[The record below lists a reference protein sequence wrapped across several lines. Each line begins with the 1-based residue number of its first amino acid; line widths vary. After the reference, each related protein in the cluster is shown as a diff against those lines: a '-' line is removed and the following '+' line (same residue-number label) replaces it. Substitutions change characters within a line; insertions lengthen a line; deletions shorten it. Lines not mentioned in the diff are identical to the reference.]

1 MAPSENPINLDQS
14 DPVPLDPIILRARDE
29 LLEKYSDKSFEEQ
42 ITFYKAVIEGEK
54 DSLARLSAMAARV
67 YILRKR
73 LALLAGNLM
82 EDQLDDLSNKQSGF
96 DLDSSLAETSDVKDP
111 EVIGN
116 DNSWMR
122 LRIVDSSEVN
132 GVRFPAGVVI
142 DVKREDGEK
151 LIESGKAD
159 FISTEESRQFKSEE
173 GLDEVD
179 RITNNS
185 KSQQS
190 KEVSEESASDEVK
203 ADEVSEESATQ
214 EVGAE
219 EVSEDSASDDV
230 KADEASEESATQ
242 EVGAEEVSEESASDD
257 VKAEEVSEES
267 ATEEVAAEEVSEKRT
282 DSEDKSTGGSS

>member
-1 MAPSENPINLDQS
+1 LINKGKKMTPPENSIKLDQS

-54 DSLARLSAMAARV
+54 DSLSRLSAMAARV

-173 GLDEVD
+173 GLDDVNKVTD
-179 RITNNS
+179 NF

-190 KEVSEESASDEVK
+190 KEVSEEEVT
-203 ADEVSEESATQ
+203 ADE
-214 EVGAE
+214 
-219 EVSEDSASDDV
+219 
-230 KADEASEESATQ
+230 
-242 EVGAEEVSEESASDD
+242 
-257 VKAEEVSEES
+257 VKAEEVSEE
-267 ATEEVAAEEVSEKRT
+267 EVTADEVKAEEVSEEEATADEVKAEEV
-282 DSEDKSTGGSS
+282 SEEEATADEVKTEEGSGEGATN

>member
-1 MAPSENPINLDQS
+1 MTLPENSIKLDQS

-96 DLDSSLAETSDVKDP
+96 DLDSSLAETSDVRDP

-173 GLDEVD
+173 GLDDLNKVTD
-179 RITNNS
+179 NF
-185 KSQQS
+185 KSQKS
-190 KEVSEESASDEVK
+190 KEVSEEAT
-203 ADEVSEESATQ
+203 ADE
-214 EVGAE
+214 
-219 EVSEDSASDDV
+219 
-230 KADEASEESATQ
+230 
-242 EVGAEEVSEESASDD
+242 
-257 VKAEEVSEES
+257 VKAEEVSEE
-267 ATEEVAAEEVSEKRT
+267 ATADEVVAEEVSQENKYLE
-282 DSEDKSTGGSS
+282 DESEQSS

>member
-1 MAPSENPINLDQS
+1 LINKGKKMTLSGNTINLDQN

-42 ITFYKAVIEGEK
+42 ITFYKAVIEGEQ
-54 DSLARLSAMAARV
+54 DSLQRLSAMAARV

-82 EDQLDDLSNKQSGF
+82 EDQLDELSSGQSGF
-96 DLDSSLAETSDVKDP
+96 DIDNSLTEISDIKDP
-111 EVIGN
+111 EIIGN

-159 FISTEESRQFKSEE
+159 FISTEESRHFKSEV
-173 GLDEVD
+173 GLEDGKQEKIESD
-179 RITNNS
+179 APEES
-185 KSQQS
+185 G
-190 KEVSEESASDEVK
+190 VSEEEVASDVPE
-203 ADEVSEESATQ
+203 ESGVSEE
-214 EVGAE
+214 EV
-219 EVSEDSASDDV
+219 ASDV
-230 KADEASEESATQ
+230 PEES
-242 EVGAEEVSEESASDD
+242 GVSEEEVASD
-257 VKAEEVSEES
+257 VPEESGVSEEEVAS
-267 ATEEVAAEEVSEKRT
+267 DVPEESGVSEEEV
-282 DSEDKSTGGSS
+282 GI

>member
-1 MAPSENPINLDQS
+1 MTPSENSIKLDHS

-82 EDQLDDLSNKQSGF
+82 EDQLDDLSNKQTGF
-96 DLDSSLAETSDVKDP
+96 DLDNSLAETSDVKDP

-132 GVRFPAGVVI
+132 GVRFPSGVVI

-173 GLDEVD
+173 GLDDVKKATD
-179 RITNNS
+179 DFR
-185 KSQQS
+185 SQQS
-190 KEVSEESASDEVK
+190 KEVSEE
-203 ADEVSEESATQ
+203 AD
-214 EVGAE
+214 
-219 EVSEDSASDDV
+219 
-230 KADEASEESATQ
+230 ADK
-242 EVGAEEVSEESASDD
+242 
-257 VKAEEVSEES
+257 VKAEEVPEE
-267 ATEEVAAEEVSEKRT
+267 ADADEVKAEEVPEEADADEVKAEEVTEEATADEVKAEEVTEEATADEVTAEGASEANT
-282 DSEDKSTGGSS
+282 DLEDQSKESS

>member
-1 MAPSENPINLDQS
+1 MTLSENSIKLDQS

-54 DSLARLSAMAARV
+54 DSLSRLSAMAARV

-82 EDQLDDLSNKQSGF
+82 EDQLDDLSKKQSGF
-96 DLDSSLAETSDVKDP
+96 DLDSSLAETSDVRDP

-173 GLDEVD
+173 GLDEFNKVTD
-179 RITNNS
+179 NF

-190 KEVSEESASDEVK
+190 KEVSEEATADEVK
-203 ADEVSEESATQ
+203 AEDVSEERADL
-214 EVGAE
+214 
-219 EVSEDSASDDV
+219 ED
-230 KADEASEESATQ
+230 ESKETN
-242 EVGAEEVSEESASDD
+242 
-257 VKAEEVSEES
+257 
-267 ATEEVAAEEVSEKRT
+267 
-282 DSEDKSTGGSS
+282 

>member
-1 MAPSENPINLDQS
+1 MTLPENSIKLDQS

-96 DLDSSLAETSDVKDP
+96 DLDSSLAETSDVRDP

-173 GLDEVD
+173 GLDEVN
-179 RITNNS
+179 RINENS

-190 KEVSEESASDEVK
+190 
-203 ADEVSEESATQ
+203 
-214 EVGAE
+214 
-219 EVSEDSASDDV
+219 
-230 KADEASEESATQ
+230 
-242 EVGAEEVSEESASDD
+242 EEVSEEGASDEL
-257 VKAEEVSEES
+257 KAEEVSEEGAS
-267 ATEEVAAEEVSEKRT
+267 DEVKAEEVSGKTT
-282 DSEDKSTGGSS
+282 DLEDKSEVSR

>member
-1 MAPSENPINLDQS
+1 MTPSENLNILDHS

-82 EDQLDDLSNKQSGF
+82 EDQLDDLSTKQSGF
-96 DLDSSLAETSDVKDP
+96 DLDSSLAETSDVRDP

-159 FISTEESRQFKSEE
+159 FISTEESRHFKSEE
-173 GLDEVD
+173 GLDNVNKVTED
-179 RITNNS
+179 FTS
-185 KSQQS
+185 LQS
-190 KEVSEESASDEVK
+190 KKVSEEATSDEVK
-203 ADEVSEESATQ
+203 T
-214 EVGAE
+214 
-219 EVSEDSASDDV
+219 
-230 KADEASEESATQ
+230 
-242 EVGAEEVSEESASDD
+242 EEVSEEDTSDE
-257 VKAEEVSEES
+257 VMAEEVSQENTYLEDES
-267 ATEEVAAEEVSEKRT
+267 KQ
-282 DSEDKSTGGSS
+282 SS

>member
-1 MAPSENPINLDQS
+1 MTLTENSIKLDQS

-73 LALLAGNLM
+73 LAHLAGNLM
-82 EDQLDDLSNKQSGF
+82 EDQLDELSNKQSGF
-96 DLDSSLAETSDVKDP
+96 DLDSSLAEAPDVRDP

-116 DNSWMR
+116 DKSWMR

-151 LIESGKAD
+151 LIESGVKQISSQLKRAD
-159 FISTEESRQFKSEE
+159 NLNQKKGWMT
-173 GLDEVD
+173 
-179 RITNNS
+179 
-185 KSQQS
+185 
-190 KEVSEESASDEVK
+190 
-203 ADEVSEESATQ
+203 
-214 EVGAE
+214 
-219 EVSEDSASDDV
+219 
-230 KADEASEESATQ
+230 
-242 EVGAEEVSEESASDD
+242 
-257 VKAEEVSEES
+257 
-267 ATEEVAAEEVSEKRT
+267 
-282 DSEDKSTGGSS
+282 

>member
-1 MAPSENPINLDQS
+1 MTLPENSIKLDQS

-82 EDQLDDLSNKQSGF
+82 EDQLDDLSKKQSGF
-96 DLDSSLAETSDVKDP
+96 DLDSSLAVTSDVRDP

-173 GLDEVD
+173 GLDDLNKVTD
-179 RITNNS
+179 NFI
-185 KSQQS
+185 SQQS
-190 KEVSEESASDEVK
+190 KEVSEEAT
-203 ADEVSEESATQ
+203 ADE
-214 EVGAE
+214 
-219 EVSEDSASDDV
+219 
-230 KADEASEESATQ
+230 
-242 EVGAEEVSEESASDD
+242 
-257 VKAEEVSEES
+257 VKAEEVSELS
-267 ATEEVAAEEVSEKRT
+267 LIHI
-282 DSEDKSTGGSS
+282 

>member
-1 MAPSENPINLDQS
+1 MALSDKPNDFDQS

-29 LLEKYSDKSFEEQ
+29 LLQEHADKGLEEQ

-82 EDQLDDLSNKQSGF
+82 EDQLDELSNKQTGF
-96 DLDSSLAETSDVKDP
+96 DLDSSLTEISDVKDP
-111 EVIGN
+111 EVIVN
-116 DNSWMR
+116 DKSWMR

-173 GLDEVD
+173 GLEEANNIVD
-179 RITNNS
+179 TSENE
-185 KSQQS
+185 QS
-190 KEVSEESASDEVK
+190 NETLEES
-203 ADEVSEESATQ
+203 T
-214 EVGAE
+214 AE
-219 EVSEDSASDDV
+219 EV
-230 KADEASEESATQ
+230 EAEEIPEEST
-242 EVGAEEVSEESASDD
+242 AEEVEAEEIPEEST
-257 VKAEEVSEES
+257 AEEVE
-267 ATEEVAAEEVSEKRT
+267 AEEIPEEGT
-282 DSEDKSTGGSS
+282 DLAKKN

>member
-1 MAPSENPINLDQS
+1 MTSSEKTTDFNQI

-29 LLEKYSDKSFEEQ
+29 LLEKYSEKSFDEQ

-54 DSLARLSAMAARV
+54 DGVVRLSAMAARV

-82 EDQLDDLSNKQSGF
+82 EDQLDDLSSKNSGF
-96 DLDSSLAETSDVKDP
+96 DLDSSLAAAPDVKDP
-111 EVIGN
+111 EMIGN
-116 DNSWMR
+116 ENTWMR

-173 GLDEVD
+173 GLEQNA
-179 RITNNS
+179 IG
-185 KSQQS
+185 
-190 KEVSEESASDEVK
+190 EEAAPEEAVSEESSGEEAALEK
-203 ADEVSEESATQ
+203 AVSEESS
-214 EVGAE
+214 GE
-219 EVSEDSASDDV
+219 EAALE
-230 KADEASEESATQ
+230 EA
-242 EVGAEEVSEESASDD
+242 VSEESSG
-257 VKAEEVSEES
+257 EEAAPEEAVSEES
-267 ATEEVAAEEVSEKRT
+267 SGEEAALEKAVSEESSGEEAALEEAV
-282 DSEDKSTGGSS
+282 SEESSGEEAAPEEATSKESSKGENKN

>member
-1 MAPSENPINLDQS
+1 MTLPENSIKLDQS

-54 DSLARLSAMAARV
+54 DSLARLSAMGARV

-96 DLDSSLAETSDVKDP
+96 DLDNSLAETSDVRDP

-159 FISTEESRQFKSEE
+159 FISPEESRQFKSEE
-173 GLDEVD
+173 GLDNVHKD
-179 RITNNS
+179 TYNIR
-185 KSQQS
+185 SQLS
-190 KEVSEESASDEVK
+190 
-203 ADEVSEESATQ
+203 
-214 EVGAE
+214 
-219 EVSEDSASDDV
+219 
-230 KADEASEESATQ
+230 
-242 EVGAEEVSEESASDD
+242 EEVSEEATADE
-257 VKAEEVSEES
+257 VKAEEVSEE
-267 ATEEVAAEEVSEKRT
+267 RT
-282 DSEDKSTGGSS
+282 DLEDESKETN